1 MIRSIHKRGLVYV
14 RAIFE
19 IFIPLDEDGF
29 IEMECDYCKTRF
41 MLHKVVYENE
51 DNLFFFVLYVVFL
64 IKLIH
69 FCPRGFRK
77 SSTDGCEL
85 YDR

>member
-1 MIRSIHKRGLVYV
+1 MSEQF
-14 RAIFE
+14 FE
-19 IFIPLDEDGF
+19 IFISLDEDGF

-41 MLHKVVYENE
+41 MLHKVVYMKMKIICS
-51 DNLFFFVLYVVFL
+51 FFVLYVVFL